1 MVTQWPLLPFTLNF
15 RIICGKCL
23 NGQCKGCPG
32 CICNVT
38 NESNYRVLV
47 DLAIPCDRLGP
58 PVFQGITVGFH
69 PRSWELVYNGMT
81 QIGFEK
87 PHHDFSFHIGQTQVV
102 LFMTAVASLSSLVQK
117 PSLKVLPDKGL
128 EVGLSGSAAKGKPPI
143 MLSPSMLIVDWR
155 CEVVRNTPYEVN
167 ITIPVEGYEPIEF
180 VITKTCV
187 NDTNSPR
194 RFRIYYYSY

>member
-1 MVTQWPLLPFTLNF
+1 MSF
-15 RIICGKCL
+15 
-23 NGQCKGCPG
+23 
-32 CICNVT
+32 
-38 NESNYRVLV
+38 RVLV

-143 MLSPSMLIVDWR
+143 MLSPSMLIVD
-155 CEVVRNTPYEVN
+155 
-167 ITIPVEGYEPIEF
+167 
-180 VITKTCV
+180 
-187 NDTNSPR
+187 
-194 RFRIYYYSY
+194 